1 MCQNDL
7 NWWCCKYSCHLST
20 DNLQRHT
27 WFKDY
32 FTVSHHITRTHTDQN
47 TVIYAH
53 FLDDLLPPTRSN
65 QLFFLKMELLLLH
78 STTKSWLNITR
89 PQWYSSLYRN
99 ISVESGWTDL
109 MFVVSLQPWIIGREC
124 FVWSKLES
132 ILNRVSYVYSLR
144 EINIINKTVLIWKLQ
159 LTAQF
164 QMII

>member
-1 MCQNDL
+1 MI
-7 NWWCCKYSCHLST
+7 
-20 DNLQRHT
+20 QRLFHCIT
-27 WFKDY
+27 
-32 FTVSHHITRTHTDQN
+32 SHHTHTHTQTRT
-47 TVIYAH
+47 
-53 FLDDLLPPTRSN
+53 LLFMLISWMTSCRQQGATN
-65 QLFFLKMELLLLH
+65 FFFFFKMELLLLH